1 MHAETGGHGEK
12 AAHAYQ
18 IYIYTF
24 FTDVELTKKIG
35 AVHCQSFIST
45 NITWQ
50 VH

>member
-35 AVHCQSFIST
+35 AVHCQNHLST